1 MAFVPARFLSVLGLA
16 AASALAAA
24 PMTITTSA
32 QAQSGQRG
40 FTIAETGQQFGSLQD
55 AVAKIRSDTGTILI
69 GPGRYTECA
78 VQTAGYVVYRAAQP
92 GTVIFDGGTCE
103 GKAAIVI
110 RAKGAEVHG
119 IIFQNM
125 KVTDLNGAGIRQERG
140 SLIVTNSWFRD
151 SQQGILT
158 ANDDTATLT
167 IDKSTFSGLGRC
179 GGNAGCAHSI
189 YINKL
194 AGLKVTRSRFEKG
207 TGGHYV
213 KSRAPNVELTGN
225 SFDDTQGR
233 STNYMID
240 LPDGATGM
248 IAGNIFVQGR
258 NKENYSALIAVRAE
272 RDTWSS
278 AGLTIANNDARIAPG
293 VERNTVFVANWSRD
307 QLNISNN
314 TLDSRLKRYET
325 R

>member
-1 MAFVPARFLSVLGLA
+1 MTFTTARALSMIALTGLA
-16 AASALAAA
+16 AASVLTGEYTA
-24 PMTITTSA
+24 A
-32 QAQSGQRG
+32 QAQSDQRG
-40 FTIAETGQQFGSLQD
+40 FTIAETGERFSSLQS
-55 AVAKIRSDTGTILI
+55 AVDKIRANRGTIEI

-78 VQTAGYVVYRAAQP
+78 VQTAGYVIYRAAQP

-119 IIFQNM
+119 MIFQNM
-125 KVTDLNGAGIRQERG
+125 AVTDLNGAGIRQERG
-140 SLIVTNSWFRD
+140 SLIVTNSWFRN

-158 ANDDTATLT
+158 ADDASATLT
-167 IDKSTFSGLGRC
+167 IDKSTFTGLGRC
-179 GGNAGCAHSI
+179 GGAKGCAHSI

-213 KSRAPNVELTGN
+213 KSRAPRVELSQN
-225 SFDDTQGR
+225 SFDDTRGI

-240 LPDGATGM
+240 LPDGATGT
-248 IAGNIFVQGR
+248 ITSNIFVQGR
-258 NKENYSALIAVRAE
+258 NKENYSAFIAVAPE
-272 RDTWSS
+272 RRTWTSN
-278 AGLTIANNDARIAPG
+278 GLTVVNNDARIAPG
-293 VERNTVFVANWSRD
+293 VERNTVFVANWSD
-307 QLNISNN
+307 DSVSISNN
-314 TLDSRLKRYET
+314 KLDSRLKRYEE

>member
-1 MAFVPARFLSVLGLA
+1 MRVKFATTLLA
-16 AASALAAA
+16 AATLAVMPFAV
-24 PMTITTSA
+24 S
-32 QAQSGQRG
+32 QAQSDQRG
-40 FTIAETGQQFGSLQD
+40 FTIAETGQRFSSMQA
-55 AVAKIRSDTGTILI
+55 AVDKIRSDTGTIEI
-69 GPGRYTECA
+69 GPGTYKECA
-78 VQTAGYVVYRAAQP
+78 VQTAGYVIYRAAQP

-119 IIFQNM
+119 LIFQNM
-125 KVTDLNGAGIRQERG
+125 NVTDLNGAGIRQERG
-140 SLIVTNSWFRD
+140 SLTVTNSWFRD

-158 ANDDTATLT
+158 ANDPTASLT
-167 IDKSTFSGLGRC
+167 IDRSTFSGLGRC

-194 AGLKVTRSRFEKG
+194 ASLKVTNSRFERG

-213 KSRAPNVELTGN
+213 KSRAPKVELTQN
-225 SFDDTQGR
+225 SFDDTKGTA
-233 STNYMID
+233 TNYMVD
-240 LPDGATGM
+240 LPDGATGL
-248 IAGNIFVQGR
+248 IAGNYFVQGR

-272 RDTWSS
+272 RSTWSS
-278 AGLTIANNDARIAPG
+278 AGLTITNNDARIAPN
-293 VERNTVFVANWSRD
+293 VERNTVFVANWSPD

-314 TLDSRLKRYET
+314 KLDSRLKRYET